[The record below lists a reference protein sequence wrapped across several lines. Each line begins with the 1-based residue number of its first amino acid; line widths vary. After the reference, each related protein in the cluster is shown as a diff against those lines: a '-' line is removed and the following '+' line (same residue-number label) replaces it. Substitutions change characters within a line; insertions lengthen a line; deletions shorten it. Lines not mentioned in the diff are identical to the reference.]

1 MKKFSIIQRNKDKG
15 SKIWYLRIFDPET
28 HRIKYKSL
36 NTTVKYKAEQ
46 LLEKEKQKIYL
57 NPDQEKAENLPPL
70 KNLFNSWINFVE
82 SSCTADTARIYKS
95 KFKAFFDF
103 CHEHD
108 ILKFTSFTAIH
119 ANDVLNAKQIK
130 PSTKRNTK
138 AVYLSFF
145 NWILSTYDIDGKN
158 AFEKVKTPKAKKPIR
173 GFWTPEQIDAILN
186 NCTNKEI
193 KLCFAFMAFCG
204 LRISETLNLK
214 WENLTDTT
222 IEIINGKGGKNAV
235 LPLSNKIKE
244 QIRLYK
250 ESTKATFKDSDKI
263 IKIPLSTINDELKRT
278 CKKAGIDGH
287 NHLHKFRH
295 SFASNLLRNGGN
307 IIAVSKLM
315 RHSSPSMTLDIYSHI
330 LPNDLDQ
337 TLNLLDGKTTK
348 EGER

>member
-1 MKKFSIIQRNKDKG
+1 MKKFSIIQRNKSQK
-15 SKIWYLRIFDPET
+15 SKIWYLRIFNPET
-28 HRIKYKSL
+28 HRITYKSL

-57 NPDQEKAENLPPL
+57 NPDEEKAESLPPL
-70 KNLFNSWINFVE
+70 QTLFTNWIDFIE
-82 SSCTADTARIYKS
+82 TSCTAGTVRIYKS
-95 KFKAFFDF
+95 KFKIFFEFCKNNGIVNFKDF
-103 CHEHD
+103 TT
-108 ILKFTSFTAIH
+108 IY
-119 ANDVLNAKQIK
+119 ANNVLNAQQIK
-130 PSTKRNTK
+130 PSTRRNTK
-138 AVYLSFF
+138 AVYLTFF
-145 NWILSTYDIDGKN
+145 NWILSTYDIDLKN

-173 GFWTPEQIDAILN
+173 SFWTPEQIDNILEK
-186 NCTNKEI
+186 CSNKEI

-214 WENLTDTT
+214 WENLTEKT
-222 IEIINGKGGKNAV
+222 IEIINGKCGKNAV

-244 QIRLYK
+244 QIRIYK
-250 ESTKATFKDSDKI
+250 ESTKKEFKDTDKI
-263 IKIPLSTINDELKRT
+263 FKVPLSTINDELKRT

-315 RHSSPSMTLDIYSHI
+315 RHSSPSMTLDIYSHV

-337 TLNLLDGKTTK
+337 TLNLLDGKK
-348 EGER
+348 